1 MTISAELL
9 GRRIRYRRRMI
20 DMTQEQLAAL
30 LGTRQ
35 VHVADWERGAY
46 RPRPARLEAIARV
59 LETPLDYFLE
69 EGELVRK

>member
-1 MTISAELL
+1 MDVSAKLL
-9 GRRIRYRRRMI
+9 GRRIRFRRRLI

-46 RPRPARLEAIARV
+46 RPRPARLEAIAKA
-59 LETPLDYFLE
+59 LETPLEYFLE
-69 EGELVRK
+69 NSELVQK